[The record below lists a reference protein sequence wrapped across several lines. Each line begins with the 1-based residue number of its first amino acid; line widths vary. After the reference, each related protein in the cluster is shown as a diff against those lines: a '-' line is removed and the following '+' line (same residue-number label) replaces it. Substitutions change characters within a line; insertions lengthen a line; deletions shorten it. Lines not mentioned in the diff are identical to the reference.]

1 MVKNHHEGT
10 SPYIKRVNTASSMGL
25 SSLYVMGWE
34 QNMDFVDKI
43 VDEIKSKNIGKFNWT
58 RSFKTLDSKK
68 NKKNAKIALFRL

>member
-1 MVKNHHEGT
+1 
-10 SPYIKRVNTASSMGL
+10 MGL